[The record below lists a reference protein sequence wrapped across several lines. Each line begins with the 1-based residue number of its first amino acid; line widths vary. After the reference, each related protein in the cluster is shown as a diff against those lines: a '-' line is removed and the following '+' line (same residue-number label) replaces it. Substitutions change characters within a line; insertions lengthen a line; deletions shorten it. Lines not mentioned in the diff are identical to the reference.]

1 MAFSI
6 FICFKD
12 NLCGGCRK
20 GALNKAMACA
30 LHFCYL
36 CLHLSN
42 WHTGAIFTKLHT
54 PVLLPHFRTV
64 LVSPWADGGKQH
76 EKMKRQMSWVRKGN
90 RLSHGGVGRAL
101 ETQASPSR
109 SEDTQ
114 AQRKQ
119 AACPSFYSQVQVK
132 PKLEP
137 KPTGSYILFLLAQVK
152 VWKHRK
158 SNWATKT
165 ILTTAF
171 T

>member
-12 NLCGGCRK
+12 TLCGGCRK
-20 GALNKAMACA
+20 AARNKAMACA

-36 CLHLSN
+36 CLPLIN
-42 WHTGAIFTKLHT
+42 WHTGAIFTKPHI
-54 PVLLPHFRTV
+54 PVLLPPFRTA
-64 LVSPWADGGKQH
+64 LVSPWADGRKQH
-76 EKMKRQMSWVRKGN
+76 EKMKGQMSWIRKKN
-90 RLSHGGVGRAL
+90 RLSHGSL

-137 KPTGSYILFLLAQVK
+137 KPPGSYMLFLLAQVK

-158 SNWATKT
+158 SYWATKT
-165 ILTTAF
+165 VLTTAF